1 MPQEVAT
8 DLEGRLATTLRELFE
23 AREQQTA
30 TSEVLRVI
38 SSSPG
43 NLEPVIQTM
52 LTNAVRICKANFGN
66 MYLRDGEVFRL
77 AAAHNTPP
85 ALAEERKR
93 TPLRDARS
101 SNFGRM
107 VQTKQV
113 VHVDD
118 LSADRSYLDRDL
130 EAVSAVELGHIRTIL
145 FVPMLKDAELVG
157 AIIIYRQDVRPF
169 AERQIELVRGFASQA
184 VIAIENTRLLNELR
198 ESLQQQTATSEVLQ
212 VISSSP
218 GELQPVFEIML
229 ANATRL
235 CGAKFGTLY
244 LCEGDG
250 FRATA
255 MYNAP
260 PAFSEARASVIHPPS
275 DSTLGR
281 AAHAKQP
288 SQIIDI
294 TASRAYVEG
303 DPFVVG
309 AVARGGYRAVLSVPL
324 LKDDTLIGVI
334 SIYRQEVQAF
344 SEKQI
349 EVVTNFASQAVIA
362 IENTRLL
369 NELRE
374 ALQQQTATADVLK
387 VISRSTFDLQT
398 VLGTLVQS
406 AARLCDADSAQI
418 LRPRNAGFYSAASYG
433 HTPEFAEYVQN
444 LTFPPGRASVT
455 GRVLLEGKILQ
466 IPDVLNDPEYGL
478 SEVQRLGGY
487 RTHLGVPLLREGK
500 PIGVILLSRSTVRP
514 FDDRQIDVT
523 TFADQGGDCD
533 RKRAAVR

>member
-8 DLEGRLATTLRELFE
+8 DLEGRLATALRELFE

-43 NLEPVIQTM
+43 NLEPVFQTM

-66 MYLRDGEVFRL
+66 IYLRDGEVFRL

-324 LKDDTLIGVI
+324 LKDDTVRRFRR
-334 SIYRQEVQAF
+334 SAK
-344 SEKQI
+344 S
-349 EVVTNFASQAVIA
+349 
-362 IENTRLL
+362 RLRWSRIL
-369 NELRE
+369 PARRSSLSRIRGFLTSCARRCSSRPPPPTCLR
-374 ALQQQTATADVLK
+374 
-387 VISRSTFDLQT
+387 S
-398 VLGTLVQS
+398 S
-406 AARLCDADSAQI
+406 AARPSICKPCLAHWSSRQHGCATPIVLKSCV
-418 LRPRNAGFYSAASYG
+418 RETRGF
-433 HTPEFAEYVQN
+433 
-444 LTFPPGRASVT
+444 
-455 GRVLLEGKILQ
+455 ILQ
-466 IPDVLNDPEYGL
+466 RVTVTRQSSLNTSRTLLFRRDERALP
-478 SEVQRLGGY
+478 GGSCS
-487 RTHLGVPLLREGK
+487 RERFFK
-500 PIGVILLSRSTVRP
+500 SRMS
-514 FDDRQIDVT
+514 
-523 TFADQGGDCD
+523 
-533 RKRAAVR
+533 